1 MKQQLTFLF
10 FMLSLGAFAQ
20 TEKTVVER
28 FDNGTIKSV
37 RYATTDK
44 NIPTNA
50 TEFFSKTLKTKPAED
65 FVVVWSTK
73 AKNGMTFERY
83 QQYYRGVKVED
94 GHYSFRYKDNRM
106 KVANGHYID
115 VADIN
120 PVPSISKEEAI
131 KCYASSLG
139 LASGD
144 IIEDYV
150 DLIIKE
156 IPKEQSRLQDTNPSL
171 VYRICL
177 DSHKGTEDFVG
188 YVDAHTGNILH
199 VENAVLHS
207 SATGSFYTYYYRN
220 NNDTPKYGK
229 TEYENGRYILLDNTR
244 GNGISTKKY
253 EQNLEFEDSDNIWRR
268 EELDD
273 YNIALDTHWTLE
285 RIYDW
290 MDYFGHSSYDG
301 NDGIIRAEISQGF
314 DASYNLF
321 TKKFLFGSAVDND
334 NFNPCASVDIIGHE
348 FGHAIM
354 HNTVGW
360 GVNTW
365 NFVRRALHEGFA
377 DVWGIIFETH
387 ISPSSD
393 IWMLGEDITLSNSCV
408 RNFREPLDSLAYYK
422 IGSTYGYGQANTS
435 DEHEAGG
442 LIPRWFYLLSQGGQ
456 GTNEKGDSYTVLPV
470 GVDLAEQLF
479 EYAVLNPSYLDNCTT
494 FPEVMSAISEAALD
508 MEDNPFLAEQVQNAW
523 YAVGLDIEPF
533 HIHKK
538 PYVIPDTYF
547 VYLDSDFTLNWSFTN
562 SGSGPSPT
570 LVSNSLD
577 HSCKVYASSPYSGT
591 LNATITYGTLSV
603 TYSTIISG
611 AANTSSVI
619 GDEPLE
625 LVPQDG
631 SHYLIS
637 TRRDNV
643 HNTALQE
650 KQIFEKFIKVY
661 NAKTLQLQLATKTED
676 EEPVLDTSSWKPG
689 VYVVQITM
697 GNETYSTKISVK

>member
-20 TEKTVVER
+20 TEKTVIER
-28 FDNGTIKSV
+28 LDNGTIKSV
-37 RYATTDK
+37 RYAATDK
-44 NIPTNA
+44 NIPANA
-50 TEFFSKTLKTKPAED
+50 TEFFSKILKTKSTDD
-65 FVVVWSTK
+65 FVVERSTK
-73 AKNGMTFERY
+73 AKNGMFFERY

-94 GHYSFRYKDNRM
+94 GHYSFRFKDNRM

-131 KCYASSLG
+131 KYYASSLG
-139 LASGD
+139 LERGD
-144 IIEDYV
+144 ITEGYV

-156 IPKEQSRLQDTNPSL
+156 IPSGQSRLQDINPSL

-177 DSHKGTEDFVG
+177 DSHKGTDDFVG
-188 YVDAHTGNILH
+188 YVDAHTGKILH
-199 VENAVLHS
+199 VENSVLHT

-229 TEYENGRYILLDNTR
+229 TEYENGRYILLDTIR
-244 GNGISTKKY
+244 GNGISTKMY
-253 EQNLEFEDSDNIWRR
+253 EQNLEFEDLDNIWTR
-268 EELDD
+268 EELGN
-273 YNIALDTHWTLE
+273 YNIALDAHWTLE

-301 NDGIIRAEISQGF
+301 NDGIIRAEIHQGF
-314 DASYNLF
+314 DASYNLG
-321 TKKFLFGSAVDND
+321 TKKLRFGSAVSYDD
-334 NFNPCASVDIIGHE
+334 FNPFASVDVIGHE

-360 GVNTW
+360 NTATA
-365 NFVRRALHEGFA
+365 VKRALHEGFA

-387 ISPSSD
+387 IIPSND
-393 IWMLGEDITLSNSCV
+393 IWKHGEDVTISNSCI
-408 RNFREPLDSLAYYK
+408 RNFREPLDSHAYFW
-422 IGSTYGYGQANTS
+422 IGSTYGYGRANS
-435 DEHEAGG
+435 SEEHEAGG

-538 PYVIPDTYF
+538 PNVIPDTYF

-591 LNATITYGTLSV
+591 LNATITYGSLSV

-637 TRRDNV
+637 TRRANV

-650 KQIFEKFIKVY
+650 KQMVEKSIKVY
-661 NAKTLQLQLATKTED
+661 NATTLQLQLATKTED
-676 EEPVLDTSSWKPG
+676 EEAVLDTSSWKPG

-697 GNETYSTKISVK
+697 GSETYSTKISVK